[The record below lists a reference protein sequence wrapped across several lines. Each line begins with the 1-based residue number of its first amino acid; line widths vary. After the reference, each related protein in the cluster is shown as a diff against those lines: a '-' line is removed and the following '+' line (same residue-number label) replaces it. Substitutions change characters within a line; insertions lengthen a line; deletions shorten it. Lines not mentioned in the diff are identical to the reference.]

1 MKKLKVLVLVPESG
15 VPPESLKGV
24 TDKELIEFPNEYD
37 VVNTLREIGHETEV
51 LGVQSDLGAIRRKIN
66 SFKPHITFNLLES
79 FHGVS
84 VYDQHVA
91 SYLELMKQAY
101 TGCNPRGLLIGHD
114 KALSKKI
121 LTYHRIKTPRFAVFR
136 MRKKIVPPK
145 NLKYPMIVKSLIE
158 HGSYGLAQ
166 SSLVTNEKALVERVQ
181 YLHEQLDTHAMAEEY
196 IDGRELY
203 VAVLGNRRLETL
215 PIQELFFGDL
225 REEAPRIATYRVKW
239 DWAYQEK
246 LGIDLRTVKDLPP
259 NVVNEVNK
267 LGKRVYRALSLSGY
281 GRIDL
286 RLTPEGELYVL
297 EANPNADVAED
308 EELSNAFSAAGGDYA
323 GLLQKI
329 IQVGLSYEA
338 EWRLVET

>member
-1 MKKLKVLVLVPESG
+1 MKKLKVLVLVPEGG
-15 VPPESLKGV
+15 VPPESIKGYS
-24 TDKELIEFPNEYD
+24 DKEILDFKTEYD
-37 VVNTLREIGHETEV
+37 VVQTLKSVGHEIEV
-51 LGVQSDLGAIRRKIN
+51 LGVSSDLGVIRRKIN
-66 SFKPHITFNLLES
+66 SFRPNITFNLLEE

-136 MRKKIVPPK
+136 MGKKIVAPK
-145 NLKYPMIVKSLIE
+145 NLKYPMIVKSLVE
-158 HGSYGLAQ
+158 HGSYGLSQ
-166 SSLVTNEKALVERVQ
+166 SSFVTNEKSLVERVQ
-181 YLHEQLDTHAMAEEY
+181 YLHEQLSTHAMAEEY

-203 VAVLGNRRLETL
+203 LSILGNRRLQTL
-215 PIQELFFGDL
+215 PVQELVFGDL
-225 REEAPRIATYRVKW
+225 REEAPRIATYKVKW
-239 DWAYQEK
+239 DWAYQKK
-246 LGIDLRTVKDLPP
+246 LGIDLKTVKDIPET
-259 NVVNEVNK
+259 VTKRINK

-281 GRIDL
+281 ARVDL
-286 RLTPEGELYVL
+286 RMTEEGELYVL

-308 EELSNAFSAAGGDYA
+308 EEMCSSFVATGGDYA
-323 GLLQKI
+323 GLLQRI
-329 IQVGLSYEA
+329 ITLGLNYEA